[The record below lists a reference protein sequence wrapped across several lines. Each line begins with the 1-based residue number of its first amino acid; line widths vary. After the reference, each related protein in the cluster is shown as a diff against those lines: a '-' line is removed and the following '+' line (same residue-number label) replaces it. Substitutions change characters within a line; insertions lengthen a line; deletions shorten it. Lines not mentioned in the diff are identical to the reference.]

1 MKKLLF
7 ILPFLA
13 LVACGTKQENSRDI
27 PTSTDS
33 LMVDVMRAVVD
44 TNRSY
49 LEIKEE
55 LNRFLD
61 SLEYHV
67 TTIPDEDIRESAR
80 YYAVYLQGLLMSEE
94 LNTKEELAYFYDS
107 LVMRF
112 ADIISTWYIE
122 TPEDLGYPLMTQ
134 TVVHSNNG
142 DEKFYGVKLDV
153 HVISPEKQ
161 ALAITLPDFPAKFHS
176 IIFAGDSITAP
187 NTVIFN
193 RADGNVLEEWDG
205 ENGETIVFLKEA
217 IDEMLSHNTMFI
229 NYEDLDKSKPMEE
242 QLHSCMV
249 LLYKF
254 HEQYKALNN

>member
-1 MKKLLF
+1 
-7 ILPFLA
+7 
-13 LVACGTKQENSRDI
+13 
-27 PTSTDS
+27 
-33 LMVDVMRAVVD
+33 
-44 TNRSY
+44 
-49 LEIKEE
+49 
-55 LNRFLD
+55 
-61 SLEYHV
+61 
-67 TTIPDEDIRESAR
+67 
-80 YYAVYLQGLLMSEE
+80 MSEE

-122 TPEDLGYPLMTQ
+122 TPEDLGYPLMIQ

-142 DEKFYGVKLDV
+142 DENFYGVKLDV

-161 ALAITLPDFPAKFHS
+161 ALAITLPDFPARFHS

-205 ENGETIVFLKEA
+205 ETGETIVFLKEA
-217 IDEMLSHNTMFI
+217 IDEMLSHNTMFV

-242 QLHSCMV
+242 QLHSCMI

-254 HEQYKALNN
+254 HEQYNALNN

>member
-7 ILPFLA
+7 ILPLLA
-13 LVACGTKQENSRDI
+13 LVACGNKQVNAKEI

-49 LEIKEE
+49 LEIKDE
-55 LNRFLD
+55 LDRFLD

-67 TTIPDEDIRESAR
+67 TTIPDEDIRESAQ
-80 YYAVYLQGLLMSEE
+80 YYAFYLQGFLMSK
-94 LNTKEELAYFYDS
+94 LNTQEELAYFYDS
-107 LVMRF
+107 LIMRF
-112 ADIISTWYIE
+112 ADIINTWYID
-122 TPEDLGYPLMTQ
+122 TPEDFGYPLMTQ

-153 HVISPEKQ
+153 HVASPEKQ
-161 ALAITLPDFPAKFHS
+161 ALAITIPNYPAKFHS
-176 IIFAGDSITAP
+176 IIFAGDSITDP
-187 NTVIFN
+187 NTVILN
-193 RADGNVLEEWDG
+193 RADGNLLEEWDG
-205 ENGETIVFLKEA
+205 ENGETFVFQNEA
-217 IDEMLSHNTMFI
+217 INEMLTHNTMFI

-249 LLYKF
+249 PLYKF
-254 HEQYKALNN
+254 HEQYNALKH